1 MQKNSQISVP
11 SRNHPISSFIERHT
25 PAFLKFLSFLSHAS
39 KDVQNVF
46 IPYAIHI
53 GKVFKE
59 TNIEIEGFFA
69 HLRRKITPS
78 KVTIN

>member
-1 MQKNSQISVP
+1 MQKDKQLSVP
-11 SRNHPISSFIERHT
+11 SRTNPISYFIERHT

-59 TNIEIEGFFA
+59 TNSEI
-69 HLRRKITPS
+69 
-78 KVTIN
+78 